1 MAHAS
6 VLADKARRAAH
17 RQHLRNAVVRF
28 AELLHKVHNFTHRP
42 YPLRPAIRQDFVHM
56 LSLVV
61 VPVPIPLTGHTR
73 PLNTSPSATRSAGV
87 DRGKSETP
95 SPLSP
100 PPPAGY
106 ADGTPSHPSPSRDPR
121 PS

>member
-6 VLADKARRAAH
+6 MLADEAWRAAH

-28 AELLHKVHNFTHRP
+28 AELLHQVHNFTHRP

-61 VPVPIPLTGHTR
+61 VPVPIPLTGHAL
-73 PLNTSPSATRSAGV
+73 PLNTSPSATRSVVADLGES
-87 DRGKSETP
+87 GKP
-95 SPLSP
+95 SPPAQP
-100 PPPAGY
+100 PLVGY
-106 ADGTPSHPSPSRDPR
+106 AGERSSRPSPSRAPR